1 MKITFLLTQSLESPG
16 GNGRFFPLAKALVQA
31 GHQVTIIALHHDFA
45 NAPKYSFTQDG
56 VKVLYVA
63 QMHVH
68 KQGNHK
74 SYFSPTQLLWVAAV
88 ATWRLAWAA
97 WRTPSDLL
105 HVCKT
110 QPMNGIA
117 AWVVHLLRGTPVFLD
132 SDDYEASNNRF
143 SSPLQQRIVAWF
155 EDWLPSFASGITA
168 GNRFI
173 AHHFASIGYPTNR
186 IVIVYNGVERERFAV
201 LNDPAVAAKRLQTLR
216 EELDLVPTQPVVGYI
231 GSMSLVSHAV
241 DLLLVAFAEVVAAL
255 PTAVLLL
262 VGSGEDFARL
272 QTQAATLGLSQSVR
286 FVGRVPS
293 AEIPFYYALANITVD
308 PLQRTIPA
316 ESSLSLKLMESL
328 AAGVP
333 CVTTDIG
340 DRAQMVG
347 EAGTAVS
354 PGNPQAMAT
363 AIIQLLPDQTRLAQ
377 MRAAAQQ
384 QQANLWWESRLPQFT
399 QLYQLYPTKPIA

>member
-1 MKITFLLTQSLESPG
+1 MKITFLLTQSLESSG
-16 GNGRFFPLAKALVQA
+16 GIGRFFPLAKALVQA

-45 NAPKYSFTQDG
+45 NVPARVFTKDG
-56 VKVLYVA
+56 VNVEYVA

-74 SYFSPTQLLWVAAV
+74 SYYSPTRLLWVVAV
-88 ATWRLAWAA
+88 ATWRLTWAA
-97 WRTPSDLL
+97 WRTPSDLI

-110 QPMNGIA
+110 QPMNGVA
-117 AWVVHLLRGTPVFLD
+117 AWVVHRLRGTPVFLD

-143 SSPLQQRIVAWF
+143 SSPMQQRIVAWF
-155 EDWLPSFASGITA
+155 EDWLPSFAAGITA
-168 GNRFI
+168 GNRYI
-173 AHHFASIGYPTNR
+173 ANRFASLGYPTDQ

-201 LNDPAVAAKRLQTLR
+201 LDDAAVVAARLQALR
-216 EELDLVPTQPVVGYI
+216 EALSLTATQPVVGYI

-241 DLLLVAFAEVVAAL
+241 DHLLTAFAEVVAAL

-262 VGSGEDFARL
+262 VGSGEDFTRL
-272 QTQAATLGLSQSVR
+272 QSQADDLGLTSSVR
-286 FVGRVPS
+286 FVGRIPS
-293 AEIPFYYALANITVD
+293 AEIPFYYALADLTVD
-308 PLQRTIPA
+308 PLRRTIPA

-354 PGNPQAMAT
+354 PDNPHALAA
-363 AIIQLLPDQTRLAQ
+363 AIIQLLPDQDRLVH
-377 MRAAAQQ
+377 MRAAAKK
-384 QQANLWWESRLPQFT
+384 QQANIWWESRLPPFT
-399 QLYQLYPTKPIA
+399 QLYPPL